1 MINDR
6 YLKVIDEKAEDINN
20 LVDYLYDNPET
31 SFLEV
36 KSSQALIKALKDE
49 GFTVITPVAGLD
61 TAFTATFGDG
71 EPHIGVLCEYDAIGG
86 YSQVGAVDHQE
97 EIKGEINSHGC
108 GHNLFAG
115 GSYGAVLAV
124 KKYIQDNKV
133 GKITLFG
140 CPAEEGGGG
149 KVIMCDNGVFNGVDA
164 VVSWHPESMYMVRT
178 RPALACMK
186 VDYTFKGISAHA
198 GANPQDGRSALD
210 ALELMNIGVN
220 FLREHI
226 PMSSRV
232 HYAILDAGGDA
243 PNVVQSHAKVRYM
256 IRANTVSEVE
266 NIADRVSSIAK
277 GATLMTDTE
286 VEEGRIVT
294 YKDLITIPTLQALAN
309 EVMQSIPLPTPTLD
323 EIEFAKKL
331 QDTMNLTDEQKE
343 KPFADKVLEPAP
355 PIAHGGS
362 TDTANVSYIVPTV
375 QMHVGCWIKGTPGHS
390 WQSATESKWSYAK
403 RATLWA
409 SKAVAGTVI
418 SVMGDKEALKKAK
431 EEHSRCVRN

>member
-1 MINDR
+1 MMYGE
-6 YLKVIDEKAEDINN
+6 YLKIVDDNADKITA
-20 LVDYLYDNPET
+20 LSDYLYDHPET

-36 KSSQALIKALKDE
+36 KSSQALIKALKGE
-49 GFTVITPVAGLD
+49 GFTVTTPVAGLN
-61 TAFTATFGDG
+61 TAFTATFGEG

-97 EIKGEINSHGC
+97 EIKGEINAHGC

-115 GSYGAVLAV
+115 GSFGAVLAI
-124 KKYIQDNKV
+124 KDYIEKNGRGKV
-133 GKITLFG
+133 TLFG

-149 KVIMCDNGVFNGVDA
+149 KVIMCDNGVFDTVDA

-210 ALELMNIGVN
+210 AVELMNIGAN
-220 FLREHI
+220 FMREHMPATARI
-226 PMSSRV
+226 

-256 IRANTVSEVE
+256 IRANTVSDVD
-266 NIADRVSSIAK
+266 NLADRVSRIAK

-286 VEEGRIVT
+286 VKEERIVT

-309 EVMQSIPLPTPTLD
+309 EVMQSIPLPVATKEET
-323 EIEFAKKL
+323 EWAKKL
-331 QDTMNLTDEQKE
+331 QKSFNKE
-343 KPFADKVLEPAP
+343 VEGEPFANIVLPPAP
-355 PIAHGGS
+355 PVAHGGS
-362 TDTANVSYIVPTV
+362 TDTANVSHVCPTV

-390 WQSATESKWSYAK
+390 WQSATESKSDYAK
-403 RATLWA
+403 RATIWA
-409 SKAVAGTVI
+409 GKAVAGIAI
-418 SVMGDKEALKKAK
+418 SLIADCDILKRAK
-431 EEHSRCVRN
+431 EEHSAKKAK

>member
-6 YLKVIDEKAEDINN
+6 YLKVIDEKAGDINN

-49 GFTVITPVAGLD
+49 GFTVTTPVAGLD

-86 YSQVGAVDHQE
+86 YSQVGAVDYKE
-97 EIKGEINSHGC
+97 EIKGEINAHGC

-115 GSYGAVLAV
+115 GSFGAVLAV
-124 KKYIQDNKV
+124 KKYIEDNKV

-226 PMSSRV
+226 PTSSRV
-232 HYAILDAGGDA
+232 HYAIIDAGGDA

-266 NIADRVSSIAK
+266 NLADRVSRIAK

-286 VEEGRIVT
+286 VEEERIVT

-309 EVMQSIPLPTPTLD
+309 EVMQSIPLPVATKE
-323 EIEFAKKL
+323 EIEWAKKL
-331 QDTMNLTDEQKE
+331 QKSFNKKIEGT
-343 KPFADKVLEPAP
+343 PFADVVLPPAP
-355 PIAHGGS
+355 PVAHGGS
-362 TDTANVSYIVPTV
+362 TDTANVSHVCPTV
-375 QMHVGCWIKGTPGHS
+375 QMHVGCWVKGTPGHS
-390 WQSATESKWSYAK
+390 WQSATESKSDYAK
-403 RATLWA
+403 RATIWA
-409 SKAVAGTVI
+409 GKAVAGIAI
-418 SVMGDKEALKKAK
+418 SLIADDNILNKAK
-431 EEHSRCVRN
+431 EEHLAKKAK